1 MKISNGSYP
10 TAVDLLLAMPH
21 TCPNVKE
28 LKLFNLPIQLSM
40 IQLFL
45 QTVASELNET
55 WVELKQLL
63 I

>member
-1 MKISNGSYP
+1 
-10 TAVDLLLAMPH
+10 VDLLLAMPH

-45 QTVASELNET
+45 QTVATELNET